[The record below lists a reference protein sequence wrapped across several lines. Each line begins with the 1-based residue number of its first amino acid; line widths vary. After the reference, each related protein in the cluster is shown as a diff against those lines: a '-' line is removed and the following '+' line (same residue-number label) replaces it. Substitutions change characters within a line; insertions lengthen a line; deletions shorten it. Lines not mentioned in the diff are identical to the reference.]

1 MKLCRHG
8 APGAEKPGLVDAEG
22 RIRDLSAHVADID
35 GAAIGPEGLAKL
47 AGLDPASLPLVEG
60 EVRYGP
66 CVAGTRHFV
75 AIGLNYADHADRKST
90 RLNSSHSC
98 ASRMPSSA

>member
-66 CVAGTRHFV
+66 CVAGQRHLV
-75 AIGLNYADHADRKST
+75 AIGPNYADHAAESKIGKE
-90 RLNSSHSC
+90 SC
-98 ASRMPSSA
+98 RER

>member
-1 MKLCRHG
+1 MPYCMLLVVCLLYFVRLLLPPGSTRPDPLFPYPPLFRSPMKLYRHA

-47 AGLDPASLPLVEG
+47 AGLDPASLPLE
-60 EVRYGP
+60 
-66 CVAGTRHFV
+66 
-75 AIGLNYADHADRKST
+75 IGRAHV
-90 RLNSSHSC
+90 
-98 ASRMPSSA
+98 